1 MRSWR
6 RRIGTTLGI
15 IAVAVSLY
23 LPIHIA
29 RDIVGA
35 AMDAIAAAQASTF
48 CHGAPVVADA
58 DSSGAT
64 VPHRHD
70 GGGHH
75 HHHDNTCPICGS
87 VSTAAAAILLP
98 TPVPLAEP
106 KAQALPV
113 RLESNVS
120 ARAAEVHTPYAPRAP
135 PSSA

>member
-1 MRSWR
+1 MRSWG

-35 AMDAIAAAQASTF
+35 AMDAIAAAEASTF
-48 CHGAPVVADA
+48 CHSAPAIADA
-58 DSSGAT
+58 GSSGVT
-64 VPHRHD
+64 VPYRHN
-70 GGGHH
+70 GGSH

-106 KAQALPV
+106 KALALPV
-113 RLESNVS
+113 RFERSVL
-120 ARAAEVHTPYAPRAP
+120 ARAAEIHTPYAPRAP
-135 PSSA
+135 PRSA